1 MAAYRD
7 REHFIP
13 LRRSELVRLLCGQ
26 LPAGEDSLFR
36 RFCDLLCDR
45 VHIEFYRLLDRLKDD
60 YAPFDPDTDTKDL
73 QIVDAATRVAR
84 IDRLFLA
91 FDRLLERA
99 NYRRMTDEEVLAC
112 QFGASHWGLDMSID
126 LSVFERFAVYV
137 RGKKHGTRVLRS
149 WRTWFR
155 SKTLDVEIY
164 QRLVIILKQRRHTRL
179 GKDPDIRNVYLKL
192 FKDIPTADVEMLIP
206 GARLMMPKLERGKLG
221 FSIISGLIII
231 AWQLLQPLFTLAQA
245 AAGGAIAYG
254 PLGIIAA
261 LFGYGYRQYYGYQF
275 SLKSYNLKLAQS
287 LYYQNLDNNSGV
299 LYRLLDAA
307 EEQECRE
314 AILAYFYLLKFAGTD
329 GLTADSLDDLIE
341 EELERTAG
349 IKIDFE
355 IDDGLRKLDRVGLS
369 KSLNGRYTVVPLE
382 NALEILASLPAEPVF
397 AREVLDRD
405 ERPLDI
411 GTDAKD
417 RHVRGA
423 EGIRVG
429 AEPDQPSGS
438 EHRSAA
444 LQGS

>member
-1 MAAYRD
+1 MAAYSD

-13 LRRSELVRLLCGQ
+13 LRRSDLVNLLVGQ

-60 YAPFDPDTDTKDL
+60 YAPFDPDTDTTEL
-73 QIVDAATRVAR
+73 HTVDVATRAAR
-84 IDRLFLA
+84 IDRLFLV

-99 NYRRMTDEEVLAC
+99 NYRRMTDEEVLDC
-112 QFGASHWGLDMSID
+112 QFGASQWGLDMSID
-126 LSVFERFAVYV
+126 LNVFERFALYV
-137 RGKKHGTRVLRS
+137 RGRKHGTRILRS

-155 SKTLDVEIY
+155 EKTTGVEIY
-164 QRLVIILKQRRHTRL
+164 QRLVIILKQRRHSRL
-179 GKDPDIRNVYLKL
+179 GKDPDIRNVFLKL
-192 FKDIPTADVEMLIP
+192 FKDIPTSDVEMLIP
-206 GARLMMPKLERGKLG
+206 GARLMMPKMARGRLG
-221 FSIISGLIII
+221 FSIISGLIVIC
-231 AWQLLQPLFTLAQA
+231 WQLLQPFFLFAQA
-245 AAGGAIAYG
+245 AAGGAMAYG
-254 PLGIIAA
+254 PLGIVAA

-314 AILAYFYLLKFAGTD
+314 AILAYFYLLKFAETD
-329 GLTADSLDDLIE
+329 GLTESMIDDLVE

-349 IKIDFE
+349 IKVDFE
-355 IDDGLRKLDRVGLS
+355 IDDALRKLDRIGMC
-369 KSLNGRYTVVPLE
+369 KCTDRRYTVASLE
-382 NALEILASLPAEPVF
+382 SALEILASLPAEPVF

-405 ERPLDI
+405 DRPLDI
-411 GTDAKD
+411 GSGTRD

-423 EGIRVG
+423 ESVRVG
-429 AEPDQPSGS
+429 AEPERPG
-438 EHRSAA
+438 
-444 LQGS
+444 